1 MKKTLFICT
10 ILLGLESFAQFK
22 AATFEKKL
30 IQLPEI
36 NAISK
41 SNIGETLFINKSIT
55 IKPAIEITKIPEY
68 KIFSIK
74 HNLSVGQILPLLAT
88 KDGHRVF
95 LDDSRPYKKDIYF
108 GIALDE
114 TTNEYKGLYTNYL
127 TLRGIGYK
135 IKDIEGI
142 EAKETIFTSE
152 DNPSHYSYEFIYN
165 GKSNNTLKF
174 IYREYIK
181 DLARP
186 SFTQEIQY
194 NLEESNIIGFKNM
207 RIEVIKAS
215 NFEIEYK
222 ILNHL
227 N

>member
-1 MKKTLFICT
+1 M
-10 ILLGLESFAQFK
+10 GLESFAQFNP
-22 AATFEKKL
+22 ATFEKKL

-36 NAISK
+36 NSISK

-55 IKPAIEITKIPEY
+55 KKPAIEIIKIPEF

-74 HNLSVGQILPLLAT
+74 HNLSVGQVLPLLGT
-88 KDGHRVF
+88 KNGNKVF
-95 LDDSRPYKKDIYF
+95 IDDSKPYKKDIYF

-114 TTNEYKGLYTNYL
+114 KTNKYKGLYTNYL
-127 TLRGIGYK
+127 NLTGIGYR
-135 IKDIEGI
+135 IKEIEGI
-142 EAKETIFTSE
+142 EVKETIYLSE

-194 NLEESNIIGFKNM
+194 NLDESVIIGFKNM
-207 RIEVIKAS
+207 RIEVINAS
-215 NFEIEYK
+215 NSEIEYK